1 MNVTFLLNFY
11 YMFNL
16 SLKITMTAKR
26 FSTDDRSN
34 IFEMHYRK
42 NIFLMNYRCDKG
54 PSKRQGREKL
64 VTHSVCSPSR
74 KSLVKGE
81 RFIGVKMKRNQ
92 S

>member
-1 MNVTFLLNFY
+1 MNITFLLNFY
-11 YMFNL
+11 YMLNL

-34 IFEMHYRK
+34 ILEMHYRK

-64 VTHSVCSPSR
+64 VHT
-74 KSLVKGE
+74 LI
-81 RFIGVKMKRNQ
+81 RFVPLHGNL
-92 S
+92 

>member
-42 NIFLMNYRCDKG
+42 NIFLMNYR
-54 PSKRQGREKL
+54 
-64 VTHSVCSPSR
+64 
-74 KSLVKGE
+74 
-81 RFIGVKMKRNQ
+81 
-92 S
+92 

>member
-34 IFEMHYRK
+34 IFEMQYRKNIFEMHYRK
-42 NIFLMNYRCDKG
+42 NIFVMNYR
-54 PSKRQGREKL
+54 
-64 VTHSVCSPSR
+64 
-74 KSLVKGE
+74 
-81 RFIGVKMKRNQ
+81 
-92 S
+92 

>member
-16 SLKITMTAKR
+16 CLKITMTAKR

-42 NIFLMNYRCDKG
+42 NIFEKYIFLMNYRCDKG

-64 VTHSVCSPSR
+64 VYR
-74 KSLVKGE
+74 LI
-81 RFIGVKMKRNQ
+81 RFVPLHGNL
-92 S
+92 